1 MRKRNEYL
9 DALWLLLGG
18 AIFVI
23 ALFLLMLLMGCNPS
37 KKAQRELERAK
48 ATLAGNV
55 IEAAR
60 FCRDKFPD
68 KTEYIKGD
76 SVVVF
81 DTLYVGEVIFDT
93 VENKDTVFITK
104 NLPGKIIT
112 KTVRVT
118 DTIKIEDM
126 AKLIAAN
133 ADLNDKIGEVA
144 VLKNE
149 VSELKKNRDEWK
161 EKAKKRWWLW
171 LVIVALVGW
180 NFRKHIFKL
189 IKPI

>member
-1 MRKRNEYL
+1 MREGNEYVK
-9 DALWLLLGG
+9 ALWLLLGG
-18 AIFVI
+18 AAAIIGF
-23 ALFLLMLLMGCNPS
+23 FLLMLLLGCNPS
-37 KKAQRELERAK
+37 KKAQRELEKAK
-48 ATLAGNV
+48 AVLSGNIV
-55 IEAAR
+55 EAAR

-68 KTEYIKGD
+68 KTEYVKGD
-76 SVVVF
+76 SVIVF
-81 DTLYVGEVIFDT
+81 DTLYVGEVVFDT
-93 VENKDTVFITK
+93 LETKDTVIITK
-104 NLPGKIIT
+104 NLPGKVIT

-118 DTIKIEDM
+118 DTIKIEDR

-149 VSELKKNRDEWK
+149 VSELKKNVAEWK

-171 LVIVALVGW
+171 VVIVALIGW
-180 NFRKHIFKL
+180 NFRKQIFKL